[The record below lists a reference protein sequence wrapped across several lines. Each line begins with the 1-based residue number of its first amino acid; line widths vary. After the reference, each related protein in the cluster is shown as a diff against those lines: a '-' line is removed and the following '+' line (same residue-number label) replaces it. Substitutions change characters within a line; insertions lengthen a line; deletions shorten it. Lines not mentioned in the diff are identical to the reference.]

1 MPELPEVETV
11 RRGLREHVLDRR
23 IRCVEVNHPRL
34 VRRQVGGAAAFVH
47 GCRNRT
53 IVDVRRRG
61 KYLWFALDD
70 DAALVA
76 HLGMSG
82 QFRVDAGPH
91 AVRTEPLQAGSGH
104 QSAGS
109 GRQPTDAGHRHTRAT
124 FLLEATAHL
133 GGVARPGGAG
143 ILRFVDQR
151 TFGAMWVSPGGAAL
165 PTEIAHIGRDL
176 VDPGIDLEEAAQR
189 MRRRRSTVKRAML
202 DQSLVSGIGNIY
214 ADESLWR
221 ARLHPLTPTNAM
233 SQRQAVEL
241 WQVARGVMVEALEQG
256 GTSFDKLYVNV
267 NGSSGYFGRSLDV
280 YGREGEPCHRCGTP
294 IVRESFMNRSS
305 HLCPGCQWLR

>member
-1 MPELPEVETV
+1 
-11 RRGLREHVLDRR
+11 
-23 IRCVEVNHPRL
+23 
-34 VRRQVGGAAAFVH
+34 
-47 GCRNRT
+47 RNRT

-124 FLLEATAHL
+124 FLLDETARSD
-133 GGVARPGGAG
+133 ARSGGAG

-151 TFGAMWVSPGGAAL
+151 TFGAMWVSPGDAAL

-176 VDPGIDLEEAAQR
+176 FDPEIDLEEAAQR

-305 HLCPGCQWLR
+305 HLCPGCQQLR

>member
-109 GRQPTDAGHRHTRAT
+109 GRQPTDDGHRHTRAT
-124 FLLEATAHL
+124 FLLEATAHQIEA
-133 GGVARPGGAG
+133 ARPGGAEV
-143 ILRFVDQR
+143 LRFVDQR

-176 VDPGIDLEEAAQR
+176 FDPEIDLDAAAQR
-189 MRRRRSTVKRAML
+189 MCRRRSTVKRAML

-256 GTSFDKLYVNV
+256 L
-267 NGSSGYFGRSLDV
+267 SLI
-280 YGREGEPCHRCGTP
+280 H
-294 IVRESFMNRSS
+294 I
-305 HLCPGCQWLR
+305 

>member
-11 RRGLREHVLDRR
+11 RLGLREHVLGRR
-23 IRCVEVNHPRL
+23 IRCVEVSHPRL
-34 VRRQVGGAAAFVH
+34 VRRQVGGAAAFVR
-47 GCRNRT
+47 GCQNRT
-53 IVDVRRRG
+53 IVEVRRRG

-82 QFRVDAGPH
+82 QLRIDAGSH
-91 AVRTEPLQAGSGH
+91 AARTGLLQAGGGH
-104 QSAGS
+104 QSADG
-109 GRQPTDAGHRHTRAT
+109 GHRHTRAT
-124 FLLEATAHL
+124 FLLDETARSD
-133 GGVARPGGAG
+133 ARSGGAG

-151 TFGAMWVSPGGAAL
+151 TFGAMWVSPGDAAL

-176 VDPGIDLEEAAQR
+176 FDPEIDLDAAAQR
-189 MRRRRSTVKRAML
+189 MCRRRSTVKRAML

-305 HLCPGCQWLR
+305 HLCPGCQRLR

>member
-1 MPELPEVETV
+1 
-11 RRGLREHVLDRR
+11 
-23 IRCVEVNHPRL
+23 
-34 VRRQVGGAAAFVH
+34 
-47 GCRNRT
+47 
-53 IVDVRRRG
+53 
-61 KYLWFALDD
+61 
-70 DAALVA
+70 
-76 HLGMSG
+76 MSG

-124 FLLEATAHL
+124 FLLDETARSD
-133 GGVARPGGAG
+133 ARSGGAG

-151 TFGAMWVSPGGAAL
+151 TFGAMWVSPGDAAL

-176 VDPGIDLEEAAQR
+176 FDPEIDLDAAAQR

-305 HLCPGCQWLR
+305 HLCPGCQRLR

>member
-91 AVRTEPLQAGSGH
+91 AAHTELLQAGGGH
-104 QSAGS
+104 QSAG
-109 GRQPTDAGHRHTRAT
+109 GGHRHTRAT
-124 FLLEATAHL
+124 FLLDETARSD
-133 GGVARPGGAG
+133 ARPGGAEV
-143 ILRFVDQR
+143 LRFVDQR

-176 VDPGIDLEEAAQR
+176 FDPEIDLEEAAQR

-305 HLCPGCQWLR
+305 HLCPGCQRLR